1 MLWWAEYLYHSVY
14 REPQVVKSG
23 SWTIKKNSPEHAEE
37 SILLLD
43 PHVCADDTAMKEGCT
58 AANLG
63 GTAEA
68 VFRPMGEKDSFLLFF
83 GVFPTTRY
91 F

>member
-1 MLWWAEYLYHSVY
+1 MLV
-14 REPQVVKSG
+14 
-23 SWTIKKNSPEHAEE
+23 
-37 SILLLD
+37 D

-83 GVFPTTRY
+83 GVLPTTRY
-91 F
+91 FFMNQKGDSDGYKNIVQIAEIEPAQSD

>member
-1 MLWWAEYLYHSVY
+1 MWKIVF
-14 REPQVVKSG
+14 K
-23 SWTIKKNSPEHAEE
+23 KKNSPEHAEE
-37 SILLLD
+37 SRLLVD

-83 GVFPTTRY
+83 GGISHNPVFFNESERG
-91 F
+91 FRWI

>member
-1 MLWWAEYLYHSVY
+1 
-14 REPQVVKSG
+14 
-23 SWTIKKNSPEHAEE
+23 
-37 SILLLD
+37 LLLD
-43 PHVCADDTAMKEGCT
+43 PHVCADDTAVKEGCT

-83 GVFPTTRY
+83 RVFPTAQVFFMNQKGDSDGYKNIVQIAETEPAQSD
-91 F
+91 